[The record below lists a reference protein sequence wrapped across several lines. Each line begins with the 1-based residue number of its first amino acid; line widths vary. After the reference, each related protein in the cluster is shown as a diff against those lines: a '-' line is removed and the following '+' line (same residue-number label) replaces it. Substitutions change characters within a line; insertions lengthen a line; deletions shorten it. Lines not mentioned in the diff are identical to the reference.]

1 MCKYDVLD
9 DIFYENSLERD
20 VYFTQREEQ
29 GMIEAELDETDE
41 DEIERTMGTLKHL
54 IEKTNSLLK
63 QVL

>member
-1 MCKYDVLD
+1 MLD
-9 DIFYENSLERD
+9 AIFYENSFEGD

-41 DEIERTMGTLKHL
+41 DKIEETMGMLKHL